1 MARVHTAIA
10 AKDYPAQGISKG
22 DKYWHWTPYRQPR
35 RLSKTMPRP
44 SQTESNDTKA
54 SLYIVVE
61 GLTDSINVATTVQE
75 IREAVESAI
84 SECETVCDEFN
95 EKADNIEDGFGH
107 ETMQSE
113 EIRSWAEEVEEWK
126 NELESIDLPDDEPD
140 EDNPDFDFK
149 VLVSEIPEWSGF

>member
-10 AKDYPAQGISKG
+10 AKDYPNHGISRG

-54 SLYIVVE
+54 NLYSIEE
-61 GLTDSINVATTVQE
+61 GLTDSLNVATTLE
-75 IREAVESAI
+75 ELRTAI
-84 SECETVCDEFN
+84 AIAIEECEIVSDEFN
-95 EKADNIEDGFGH
+95 EKADNIADGFGH

-113 EIRSWAEEVEEWK
+113 EIRGWAEEVDSWK
-126 NELESIDLPDDEPD
+126 NDLDSIDLEPD

-149 VLVSEIPEWSGF
+149 ELVSEIPEWSGF